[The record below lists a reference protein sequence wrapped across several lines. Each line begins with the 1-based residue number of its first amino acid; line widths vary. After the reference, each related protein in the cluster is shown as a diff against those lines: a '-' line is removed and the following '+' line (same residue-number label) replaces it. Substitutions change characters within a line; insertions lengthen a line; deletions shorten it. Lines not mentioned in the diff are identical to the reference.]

1 MQDVN
6 EKITAAELNLIQL
19 KNLKKIKEA
28 RIKEKEKNKNHKEE
42 TRRKILL
49 GSYLMQK
56 MKNDEL
62 FNNSIL
68 GDLDLYLTKQNDR
81 DLFDLLKKEP
91 ITDIDEIT
99 KNFNLKINEI
109 KSNLGRE

>member
-6 EKITAAELNLIQL
+6 EKITAAELKLIQL
-19 KNLKKIKEA
+19 KNLKKMKEA

-56 MKNDEL
+56 MKKDEL

-68 GDLDLYLTKQNDR
+68 SDLDLYLTKQNDR
-81 DLFDLLKKEP
+81 DLFDLTKKESS
-91 ITDIDEIT
+91 
-99 KNFNLKINEI
+99 ING
-109 KSNLGRE
+109 NLGGE